1 GAGVLIKFDREDWA
15 FEQVFLAPVPS
26 CFYLERGDRRGERY
40 WGGNLRCA
48 ASFFHGR
55 VNQELQPVFER
66 SGLDTEHL
74 VGVILIGRTQ
84 RDDAIEITM
93 AQHGFDK
100 DFELVAVGFGERW
113 AIGCVACH
121 LTWRRIGTIGGF
133 ILVLWLGIGL
143 LCFRQARPRSRALLF
158 RE

>member
-1 GAGVLIKFDREDWA
+1 MELVLDFVGFRVHPLSTGADDQCCWPEYGFELRERGAGVLIKFDREDWA

-48 ASFFHGR
+48 AGFFHGR
-55 VNQELQPVFER
+55 VNQELQPGFER
-66 SGLDTEHL
+66 GGLDTEHL

-93 AQHGFDK
+93 AEVGFGE
-100 DFELVAVGFGERW
+100 DFALVAVGLGER
-113 AIGCVACH
+113 
-121 LTWRRIGTIGGF
+121 L
-133 ILVLWLGIGL
+133 
-143 LCFRQARPRSRALLF
+143 
-158 RE
+158 